1 MGLLS
6 LLMGL
11 GCESIDTKEL
21 KEKRS
26 RKEDFFLLDVRTP
39 AEYQKG
45 RIDGAKLIP
54 LHELDSRV
62 KEVPKH
68 KEVVVYCASG
78 VRSAFA
84 CRKLKSLGFEH
95 VKNLS
100 GGINRW

>member
-1 MGLLS
+1 MGLFS
-6 LLMGL
+6 LLAGL
-11 GCESIDTKEL
+11 GCESIDTTEL
-21 KEKRS
+21 KAKKK

-39 AEYQKG
+39 SEYQKG
-45 RIDGAKLIP
+45 KIDGAKLIP
-54 LHELDSRV
+54 LHELDARV
-62 KEVPKH
+62 KEVPKG

-84 CRKLKSLGFEH
+84 CRKLKSLGFR